1 MNAYGRVLVV
11 GIPILIVGAIIYYF
25 NELVSYLLLAWVI
38 SMVGRPINDFLLDKA
53 KLSKIKIGNSISA
66 FLTLAIFGFMIYLL
80 IILFLPVLIEQ
91 AHFLSKVDYQ
101 TLAKSLETPLQQFNN
116 LLKSWGIEGLSDS
129 SAQLKLLFKDTFY
142 PIS

>member
-53 KLSKIKIGNSISA
+53 KLSKITIGNSISA
-66 FLTLAIFGFMIYLL
+66 FLTLAIFGFMIYLST
-80 IILFLPVLIEQ
+80 ISVFSPPVLILNRRI
-91 AHFLSKVDYQ
+91 FYQ
-101 TLAKSLETPLQQFNN
+101 
-116 LLKSWGIEGLSDS
+116 
-129 SAQLKLLFKDTFY
+129 KLIIK
-142 PIS
+142 P